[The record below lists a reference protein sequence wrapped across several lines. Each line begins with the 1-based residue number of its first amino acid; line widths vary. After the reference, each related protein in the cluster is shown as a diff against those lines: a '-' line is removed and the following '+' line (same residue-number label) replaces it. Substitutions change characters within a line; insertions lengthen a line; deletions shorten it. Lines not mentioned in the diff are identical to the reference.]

1 MTLEKA
7 IQTFLKKMEIKINEK
22 ELFFLYNGR
31 KLDIYSNQTLK
42 EYFMGN
48 MDPIIIVHEV
58 IGLIG
63 A

>member
-7 IQTFLKKMEIKINEK
+7 IQTFLKKNGNKNKWKRNII
-22 ELFFLYNGR
+22 LYNGR

-48 MDPIIIVHEV
+48 MVPIIIVH
-58 IGLIG
+58 
-63 A
+63 